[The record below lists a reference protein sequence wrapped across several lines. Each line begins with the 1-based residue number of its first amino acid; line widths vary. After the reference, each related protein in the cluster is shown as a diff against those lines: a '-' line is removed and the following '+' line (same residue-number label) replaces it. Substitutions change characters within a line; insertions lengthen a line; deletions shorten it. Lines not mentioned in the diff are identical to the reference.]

1 MAHAVRAPYS
11 GVGQRTRP
19 VGRGNP
25 PGSAVPSSLVGRQ
38 CEVPGARGDPDA
50 AMVPGDPSARSPG
63 QSRALLP
70 VIGVSGFFITPP
82 YPDTPLRFRAK
93 GNSARDT

>member
-1 MAHAVRAPYS
+1 
-11 GVGQRTRP
+11 
-19 VGRGNP
+19 
-25 PGSAVPSSLVGRQ
+25 
-38 CEVPGARGDPDA
+38 
-50 AMVPGDPSARSPG
+50 MVPGDPSARSPG

-93 GNSARDT
+93 GNFARDT